1 MTNKGKY
8 FDVNVFVYYL
18 TGDKTYGERAKNW
31 LSMEDYKYTS
41 VVTPFL
47 LTVVLGK
54 IFGRPLKDYD
64 FIKTI
69 NEALESLGIEYLE
82 LPEWSK
88 IVDNVKRY
96 DIDLEDSIHVTTA
109 LENGLEI
116 ISNDNELKKK
126 VKAEF

>member
-54 IFGRPLKDYD
+54 ILGRPLKDYD

-116 ISNDNELKKK
+116 ISDDSELKKK